1 MINKTTN
8 SEVIYIDGFQGVID
22 SLLQN
27 CRDKRVFV
35 TNKKLDK
42 LLNLSALE
50 GRKIIIA
57 ADGESCKSF
66 SNAALIIKKFLSLNA
81 LKSDV
86 ITVIGGGALCDLG
99 AFCASIYKR
108 GSELTLVPTTLL
120 AMIDAAHGGKTA
132 VNENGFKNCAGSFY
146 PASEIIICTDF
157 LYTLPA
163 KQIESGLFEALKYG
177 ILFSKKLFIDI
188 IANQSGLIKYDA
200 DNRELFI
207 DIIKKCI
214 GYKNKITAADP
225 FDKNERLALNFGHT
239 FGHAFESAAGPK
251 LSHGHAVGLGM
262 FIELVFSRI
271 KYGET
276 KENLKTTGLLLKFIR
291 NCAAYKNLDSMIK
304 DKDIF
309 EKLYMYIIHDK
320 KAGSGTGTGTR
331 TRTRTAAGAIKMP
344 VIWKSGLYSLEEI
357 SAAEDLKRF
366 FKKRGD
372 IIDAWTA

>member
-1 MINKTTN
+1 MIDKIRK
-8 SEVIYIDGFQGVID
+8 SKIIYIDDSPGAIY

-27 CRDKRVFV
+27 CRNKRVFV

-50 GRKIIIA
+50 GRKIVIA
-57 ADGESCKSF
+57 ANGESCKSF
-66 SNAALIIKKFLSLNA
+66 SNAALIIRELLNLNA
-81 LKSDV
+81 VKSDV

-99 AFCASIYKR
+99 AFCASMYKR

-157 LYTLPA
+157 LSTLPA

-177 ILFSKKLFIDI
+177 ILFSKKLFSDI
-188 IANQSGLIKYDA
+188 IANQSSLIKYDA

-214 GYKNKITAADP
+214 GYKNKIIAADP

-239 FGHAFESAAGPK
+239 FGHAFESAADRK
-251 LSHGHAVGLGM
+251 LSHGQAVGLGM

-276 KENLKTTGLLLKFIR
+276 TENLKTAGMLLKFIR
-291 NCAAYKNLDSMIK
+291 NCAAYKTIDSIIK
-304 DKDIF
+304 EKDIF

-320 KAGSGTGTGTR
+320 KAGSVKRTG
-331 TRTRTAAGAIKMP
+331 AAACTVKMP
-344 VIWKSGLYSLEEI
+344 VVRKPGLCSLEEI
-357 SAAEDLKRF
+357 SAAEDIKRF
-366 FKKRGD
+366 LRRHGD
-372 IIDAWTA
+372 IMGAWTA